1 MTQSLRG
8 RTETGSLVLDSK
20 SHTHKFHTLQRSL
33 PQAWKLEKSHASAS
47 STRFNSY
54 KNSVTLQSGSISR
67 KVLQD
72 SPNKINSICFHIP
85 RKHTKAAFPG
95 EGPTPSKV
103 SKDPTGLRITLAS
116 RLKGLPR
123 EAPRLSTICKKGQ
136 CKSFGSALCRHG
148 LRHVDFCQA
157 RFYLKHA
164 LSSPLIYSSQA
175 TEIFPLQPK
184 ACMPPPL
191 TEVDISNWRT
201 PPQTH
206 LKTPQPFLQR

>member
-1 MTQSLRG
+1 MAVSQEKCCRIRQT
-8 RTETGSLVLDSK
+8 
-20 SHTHKFHTLQRSL
+20 
-33 PQAWKLEKSHASAS
+33 KLILFVFIFQENIPKQ
-47 STRFNSY
+47 
-54 KNSVTLQSGSISR
+54 LSR
-67 KVLQD
+67 
-72 SPNKINSICFHIP
+72 
-85 RKHTKAAFPG
+85 

-103 SKDPTGLRITLAS
+103 SKDLTGLRITLAS
-116 RLKGLPR
+116 RLTGLPR

-157 RFYLKHA
+157 HFYLKHA

-184 ACMPPPL
+184 ACMPPQL

-201 PPQTH
+201 PQQTH